1 VIFEPFPLFL
11 PSEYRVK
18 FVTEAWE
25 HREAAALRRRVFCD
39 EQGIFSGDDRD
50 ATDDVAIP
58 IVAISSFA
66 VVPQEVV
73 GTVRIHEV
81 EPGTWWGSRLAVATD
96 YRRISALGTSLIRL
110 AVSSAHAR
118 GCRRFYAHVQAQNAP
133 LFHRLH
139 WNTIQETTVHGRPHH
154 FMQADLRHYPPI
166 ADAEFGFIA
175 LPKKAA

>member
-1 VIFEPFPLFL
+1 MIFEPFPDFL

-18 FVTEAWE
+18 FATEAWE
-25 HREAAALRRRVFCD
+25 YREAAALRRQVFCH
-39 EQGIFSGDDRD
+39 EQKIFAGDDRD
-50 ATDDVAIP
+50 AIDEAAIT

-66 VVPQEVV
+66 IVPQEVV

-81 EPGTWWGSRLAVATD
+81 EPGTWWGSRLAVAAH

-110 AVSSAHAR
+110 AVSAAHAR

-133 LFHRLH
+133 LFERLG
-139 WNTIQETTVHGRPHH
+139 WTTIEEILAHGRPHH
-154 FMQADLRHYPPI
+154 FMQADLKRYPPI
-166 ADAEFGFIA
+166 ADAETGFVS